1 MLSINFN
8 YGALVAN
15 NALQQANQNVTNDI
29 THISTGLRI
38 LSAADDP
45 AGLFIADQLHTL
57 GTALGQ
63 GYLNTQQGFSLAQV
77 ADGQLSQIYNT
88 LNTMYTYAVNAA
100 NATNN
105 INSSGALQNQISA
118 LAQSIKQIVNTT
130 TFNGKKLFDGSFIN
144 QAIQFG
150 GQAGQYIN
158 ISIGDLSIERMG
170 AAIAQTGDFTNVNNG
185 STAANIMAYYS
196 GAGPI
201 NVSTTA
207 SATTFDGANTTQSQ
221 TVVSSDVLFDGNK
234 QLFVNGN
241 EVVASAYASATN
253 AYLDANIIANNIN
266 SVFNGT
272 VTAQASNT
280 LQGTEAFGTIQVASS
295 ATVSIVI
302 SRQVEQSSTSGVGFT
317 ALTNAAG
324 QPEQLANGQYVG
336 TVSQTINLVGGQTY
350 SLQNIV
356 SAINGVATNT
366 GVYATTDST
375 GQYLQLYTT
384 DGSTFQININ
394 VNNALGAANSQQA
407 TYGLD
412 LAKFG
417 AVQPHSLDGTASATY
432 GAIVS
437 VGSLQITSPSNLQIA
452 AFGYGANTNDNLINN
467 LVFNTPVSNS
477 YINGYSS
484 TNATTINGSQ
494 TVGYNYFVKDLLDI
508 NVTTTQGA
516 NQAQIILQNAINY
529 VDTIRA
535 QVGSLMQQM
544 QALENEDQGDQTN
557 TLNAES
563 AIRDLNISQAMTQYQ
578 NDNTL
583 QQSALA
589 MLAQANAVPQQ
600 LLTLFR

>member
-63 GYLNTQQGFSLAQV
+63 GYLNTQQGYSLAQV

-100 NATNN
+100 NSTNN
-105 INSSGALQNQISA
+105 INSAGALQNQISA
-118 LAQSIKQIVNTT
+118 LAQSIKEIVNTT

-158 ISIGDLSIERMG
+158 ISIGNLSIERMG
-170 AAIAQTGDFTNVNNG
+170 AAIAQTGDFQNINNG

-196 GAGPI
+196 GSGPI
-201 NVSTTA
+201 TVNTTA
-207 SATTFDGANTTQSQ
+207 SATTYVGANTTASQ
-221 TVVSSDVLFDGNK
+221 TVITSDVLFDGNK
-234 QLFVNGN
+234 QLFINGN

-253 AYLDANIIANNIN
+253 AYLDAHIIANNIN

-280 LQGTEAFGTIQVASS
+280 LQGTQAFGTIQVASS

-302 SRQVEQSSTSGVGFT
+302 SRQVEQSSTVGVGFT

-336 TVSQTINLVGGQTY
+336 IVSQTINLVGGQTY
-350 SLQNIV
+350 SLQDII

-394 VNNALGAANSQQA
+394 VTNSNTASQA
-407 TYGLD
+407 TYGLN

-417 AVQPHSLDGTASATY
+417 AVQPASLDGTASATY

-452 AFGYGANTNDNLINN
+452 AFGQGANANDNLINN

-484 TNATTINGSQ
+484 TNTTTINGSQ

-535 QVGSLMQQM
+535 QVGAVMQQM
-544 QALENEDQGDQTN
+544 QTLANGDQTGQTN
-557 TLNAES
+557 TLNAEA

-583 QQSALA
+583 QQSAIA
-589 MLAQANAVPQQ
+589 MLAQANAIPQQ